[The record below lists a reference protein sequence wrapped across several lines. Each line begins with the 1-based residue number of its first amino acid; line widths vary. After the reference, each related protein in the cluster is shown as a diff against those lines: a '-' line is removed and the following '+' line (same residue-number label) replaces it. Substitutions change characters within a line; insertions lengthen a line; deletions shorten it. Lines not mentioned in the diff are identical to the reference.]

1 MRKVMGIGACK
12 HPNGRGKPSCE
23 FTIDNISYYFCYG
36 WTNDW
41 GEDVS
46 PYCEECPA
54 HINAADEV
62 LNQLIMKRK
71 AMKGAGDDA

>member
-1 MRKVMGIGACK
+1 MKKVIGVGVCK

-23 FTIDNISYYFCYG
+23 FTIDGTSYYFCYG

-46 PYCEECPA
+46 PYCKDCPA
-54 HINAADEV
+54 HYMDAADEV
-62 LNQLIMKRK
+62 LNKILDDKR
-71 AMKGAGDDA
+71 GAGKDA